1 MAHIKNMSNRAYIS
15 SSLKNKLSR
24 FEMYRYSFIYAPTG
38 YGKSKITKSFFKNYP
53 GYTVLWIDAQSSR
66 EIFWENF
73 CNAVKLFNVSLAESF
88 KNIGFPDSDEDINA
102 VINLLSIMNSE
113 QSSALLVIDN
123 FDNIFDD
130 SMCRIFAA
138 SYLSTAVGLRYTFI
152 LRKITNQSIINL
164 ITKDDA
170 LGITKKD
177 LAFSQEDIEDYFR
190 LNEIILDKETSKKI
204 YQKSLGWPYIV
215 YLYMESFRNKITNND
230 ILVSDKAN
238 TFIENNVWFELN
250 NKEREFLANMSVFS
264 SFNLKQCMKQAFLEE
279 KECLNLLNSI
289 SLIDYDEHTRR
300 YSFNPMFDNYILQIL
315 SEMPTQNIRSITIR
329 AANTNLDDGHYFE
342 AMKLYSQSREYTKIY
357 RSNISY
363 EHIYPFVIK
372 QNKDIFTDIANHYW
386 DIEKNGHFEFSILIC
401 FSLLM
406 FNERHMVDT
415 LLTDIA
421 ADINKDTYLNESAR
435 NSYLAELQFVKA
447 FTKYNNFELMIKDF
461 NLISSYSK
469 SPVNI
474 IAGGFP
480 FNYECPSVLMLYH
493 RQAGALDKELA
504 ALEHYAS
511 DYYRITNGHGKGFEA
526 VMKAEVLYNRGD
538 FDGAEIL
545 CQKAIYMADSR
556 NQYGIYIAASYI
568 LANIALYRGLNDQ
581 YKENMN
587 NIVSIA
593 NKDKGKSRSLVKL
606 SDICLACLYSN
617 TEQEEK
623 ISSWLK
629 DQKAIEDTVNFFSLS
644 FVNVLFGKYL
654 ILTHDYHHY
663 LGISG
668 QLLGLNNM
676 FSYVMPQIYT
686 YIYLAIAN
694 NETGEVL
701 KAHKFMKE
709 AIKLA
714 EPDNIYM
721 PFVHNYDAV
730 SELMAEAVIN
740 RDYQRFIKNVTRIS
754 KGYSKGIKAIK
765 KAGHMLA
772 DYGLTVRESDVAK
785 LAAKRY
791 SNKEIAEHLFIA
803 ESTVKSNMKVIF
815 NKLQINSRAE
825 LKNFFE

>member
-15 SSLKNKLSR
+15 GNLKNKLSR

-38 YGKSKITKSFFKNYP
+38 YGKSKITKSFFKNYS
-53 GYTVLWIDAQSSR
+53 GYTVLWIDAESSR

-73 CNAVKLFNVSLAESF
+73 CNAVKLLNVSLAESF

-130 SMCRIFAA
+130 NMCRIFAA
-138 SYLSTAVGLRYTFI
+138 SYLSTAVGLRYAFI
-152 LRKITNQSIINL
+152 LRKITNQSVINL

-190 LNEIILDKETSKKI
+190 LNEIILDKETSKEI
-204 YQKSLGWPYIV
+204 YQKTLGWPYIV
-215 YLYMESFRNKITNND
+215 YLYMEAFRNKVTDND
-230 ILVSDKAN
+230 IPVSDKSN

-264 SFNLKQCMKQAFLEE
+264 SFNLNQCMKQTFLEE

-300 YSFNPMFDNYILQIL
+300 YSFNPMFDKYILQVL
-315 SEMPTQNIRSITIR
+315 SELPTQDVRSITLR
-329 AANTNLDDGHYFE
+329 AANTNLDDGNYFE

-357 RSNISY
+357 RSNIPY

-372 QNKDIFTDIANHYW
+372 QNKDVFTDIANHYW
-386 DIEKNGHFEFSILIC
+386 DIDKQGHFEFSISIC

-415 LLTDIA
+415 LLTDIT
-421 ADINKDTYLNESAR
+421 ADINKDTYLSENAR
-435 NSYLAELQFVKA
+435 NSYLAELQYIKA
-447 FTKYNNFELMIKDF
+447 FTRYNDFELMIKDF

-469 SPVNI
+469 SPVGI
-474 IAGGFP
+474 TACGFP

-493 RQAGALDKELA
+493 RQAGSLDKELA
-504 ALEHYAS
+504 TLEHYAP

-538 FDGAEIL
+538 IDGAEIL

-568 LANIALYRGLNDQ
+568 LANIALHRGLNDQ
-581 YKENMN
+581 YKENMK
-587 NIVSIA
+587 NITRIA
-593 NKDKGKSRSLVKL
+593 NIDKFKSRSLVKL

-617 TEQEEK
+617 TGQEEK
-623 ISSWLK
+623 IASWLK
-629 DQKAIEDTVNFFSLS
+629 DQKSIEDTVNFFSLS

-654 ILTHDYHHY
+654 ILTQDYHHY

-701 KAHKFMKE
+701 KAHKFLKE

-740 RDYQRFIKNVTRIS
+740 RDYQKFIKNVTRIS
-754 KGYSKGIKAIK
+754 KGYSKGVKAIK

>member
-38 YGKSKITKSFFKNYP
+38 YGKSKITKSFFKNYS
-53 GYTVLWIDAQSSR
+53 GYTVLWIDAESSR

-73 CNAVKLFNVSLAESF
+73 CNAVKLLNVSLAESF

-130 SMCRIFAA
+130 NMCRIFAA
-138 SYLSTAVGLRYTFI
+138 SYLSTAVGLRYAFI
-152 LRKITNQSIINL
+152 LRKITNQNIINL

-170 LGITKKD
+170 LGITKND

-190 LNEIILDKETSKKI
+190 LNEIILDKETAKAI
-204 YQKSLGWPYIV
+204 YQKTLGWPYIV
-215 YLYMESFRNKITNND
+215 YLYMEAFRNKVTDND
-230 ILVSDKAN
+230 IPVSDRTN

-264 SFNLKQCMKQAFLEE
+264 SFNLNQCMKQTFLEE

-289 SLIDYDEHTRR
+289 SLVDYDEHTRR
-300 YSFNPMFDNYILQIL
+300 YSFNPMFDNYILQVL
-315 SEMPTQNIRSITIR
+315 SELPTQDVRSITLR
-329 AANTNLDDGHYFE
+329 AANTNLDDGNYFE
-342 AMKLYSQSREYTKIY
+342 AMKLYSQSKEYTKLY
-357 RSNISY
+357 RSDIEY

-372 QNKDIFTDIANHYW
+372 QNKDVFTDIANHYW
-386 DIEKNGHFEFSILIC
+386 DIEKIGHYEFSISIC

-415 LLTDIA
+415 LLTDIT
-421 ADINKDTYLNESAR
+421 ADINKDTYLSENAR

-447 FTKYNNFELMIKDF
+447 FTKYNDFELMIKDF

-493 RQAGALDKELA
+493 RQSGALDKELA

-538 FDGAEIL
+538 LDGAEIL

-587 NIVSIA
+587 NIARIA
-593 NKDKGKSRSLVKL
+593 NIDRGKSRSLVKL
-606 SDICLACLYSN
+606 SDICHACMYVN
-617 TEQEEK
+617 TDQEEK
-623 ISSWLK
+623 IAAWLK

-676 FSYVMPQIYT
+676 FSYVTPQIYT

-701 KAHKFMKE
+701 KAHKFLKE

-740 RDYQRFIKNVTRIS
+740 RDYQKFIKNVTRIS
-754 KGYSKGIKAIK
+754 KGYSKGVKAIK

>member
-123 FDNIFDD
+123 FDNIFNDN
-130 SMCRIFAA
+130 MCRIFAA
-138 SYLSTAVGLRYTFI
+138 SYLSTAVGLRYAFI

-300 YSFNPMFDNYILQIL
+300 YSFNPMFDNYILQVL
-315 SEMPTQNIRSITIR
+315 SEMPTQNVRSITIR

-421 ADINKDTYLNESAR
+421 ADINKDTYLN
-435 NSYLAELQFVKA
+435 
-447 FTKYNNFELMIKDF
+447 
-461 NLISSYSK
+461 
-469 SPVNI
+469 
-474 IAGGFP
+474 
-480 FNYECPSVLMLYH
+480 
-493 RQAGALDKELA
+493 
-504 ALEHYAS
+504 
-511 DYYRITNGHGKGFEA
+511 
-526 VMKAEVLYNRGD
+526 
-538 FDGAEIL
+538 
-545 CQKAIYMADSR
+545 
-556 NQYGIYIAASYI
+556 
-568 LANIALYRGLNDQ
+568 
-581 YKENMN
+581 
-587 NIVSIA
+587 
-593 NKDKGKSRSLVKL
+593 
-606 SDICLACLYSN
+606 
-617 TEQEEK
+617 
-623 ISSWLK
+623 
-629 DQKAIEDTVNFFSLS
+629 
-644 FVNVLFGKYL
+644 
-654 ILTHDYHHY
+654 
-663 LGISG
+663 
-668 QLLGLNNM
+668 
-676 FSYVMPQIYT
+676 
-686 YIYLAIAN
+686 
-694 NETGEVL
+694 
-701 KAHKFMKE
+701 
-709 AIKLA
+709 
-714 EPDNIYM
+714 
-721 PFVHNYDAV
+721 
-730 SELMAEAVIN
+730 
-740 RDYQRFIKNVTRIS
+740 
-754 KGYSKGIKAIK
+754 
-765 KAGHMLA
+765 
-772 DYGLTVRESDVAK
+772 
-785 LAAKRY
+785 
-791 SNKEIAEHLFIA
+791 
-803 ESTVKSNMKVIF
+803 
-815 NKLQINSRAE
+815 
-825 LKNFFE
+825 